1 MIANAATVLIGL
13 WLVYRAVFSAGDV
26 NQVELIVA
34 GGAVVLLAL
43 WARRTDRMN
52 WHSST
57 NVVLAVLLVLLGI
70 ARWTAGVAPLVSF
83 WMVLLI
89 ANAAAVIAMW
99 ALLYRPRLAQA
110 VSAEGAAADAPS

>member
-26 NQVELIVA
+26 GHVELIVA
-34 GGAVVLLAL
+34 GGAVFLLAL
-43 WARRTDRMN
+43 WARRTDLMN
-52 WHSST
+52 WHGST

-83 WMVLLI
+83 WIVLLI
-89 ANAAAVIAMW
+89 ANAIAIIAMW
-99 ALLYRPRLAQA
+99 SLLYRPRTAETLA
-110 VSAEGAAADAPS
+110 SS